1 VSPGDPNL
9 LYKKSKRVGQGYVYN
24 STIKRILNS
33 SILTILFSA
42 SGSVYLATQLSTSLR
57 VAIKQMDL
65 AHQARKDL
73 IMNEIMIMK
82 ESHHGNVVNFLDSFL
97 LSGDLWVVMEYMEGG
112 ALTDVIDNNEMTEP
126 QIASVCL
133 EVRCRLFLQW

>member
-1 VSPGDPNL
+1 
-9 LYKKSKRVGQGYVYN
+9 
-24 STIKRILNS
+24 
-33 SILTILFSA
+33 
-42 SGSVYLATQLSTSLR
+42 
-57 VAIKQMDL
+57 MDL

-97 LSGDLWVVMEYMEGG
+97 LNGDLWVVMEYMEGG
-112 ALTDVIDNNEMTEP
+112 ALTDVIDNNEMTES

-133 EVRCRLFLQW
+133 EVS